1 MMVRPRVAWVVLS
14 VVVGFLVVTASCVG
28 LAQAT
33 TYGGVTFPLGNASFA
48 DRIVVYVQGSCVRC
62 AFSHSDGVLG
72 PPDCGGPGCWA
83 CGACDPCSLSLGYRL
98 SEIDNRAYVT
108 AEFVDNRL
116 IDGPGND
123 LFIYATNDKPARV
136 EISADGVNFI
146 RVGETTGY
154 PGALDIGPYVQ
165 PGQEFRFVRVSDVPN
180 DEDKS
185 SCPGPSIDA
194 IGAMGR
200 AILRQYALSVTIV
213 GSGSVT
219 KFPDQA
225 TYMQG
230 ATVSLQAM
238 PSAGWS
244 FVGWSG
250 AASGSVNPLLVVMD
264 ADKSITATFATVA
277 QTGTAQGIL
286 ELLPTGDLA
295 FLAGGQTATNLLIVL
310 DVSTSMGEAF
320 EGSTK
325 LAVAKRVLGEL
336 VDTIPAGTIVGLRT
350 FGGCDEVS
358 QLLVPVGPVNP
369 STMKA
374 KIQSIELA
382 GATAIQYAL
391 EQAKLDFANIS
402 GSRQILLL
410 SDGGED
416 CGGDPVGYVKKL
428 IASGYSLKINV
439 VGYGVIA
446 GDQATRLQLE
456 EIARTTGGSFVIAA
470 TSQDLRAAL
479 QLSAPVRYH
488 VFDSQGAEKHTGTL
502 GDTVPPLPVGTYRV
516 VIDTT
521 PPTEVNGVVVS
532 AGRTT
537 QITIKRSDGAYQAEV
552 SK

>member
-14 VVVGFLVVTASCVG
+14 VVVGSLVVITSCVG
-28 LAQAT
+28 LAEST

-48 DRIVVYVQGSCVRC
+48 DRVVAYVQGSCVRC
-62 AFSHSDGVLG
+62 AFSHPDGVLG

-108 AEFVDNRL
+108 VEFVDNRL

-123 LFIYATNDKPARV
+123 LFIFATNDKPARV
-136 EISADGVNFI
+136 EISADGVSFI

-165 PGQEFRFVRVSDVPN
+165 SGQEFRFVRVSDVPN

-194 IGAMGR
+194 VGAMGR
-200 AILRQYALSVTIV
+200 AILPQYTLSVTIV

-219 KFPDQA
+219 KAPDQA
-225 TYMQG
+225 TYAQG
-230 ATVSLQAM
+230 LTVSLQAA
-238 PSAGWS
+238 PAAGWS

-250 AASGSVNPLLVVMD
+250 DASGSANPLLVVMN
-264 ADKSITATFATVA
+264 ANKSITATFAQIA
-277 QTGTAQGIL
+277 QTGTAEGTL
-286 ELLPTGDLA
+286 ELLPAGDLA
-295 FLAGGQTATNLLIVL
+295 LLAGPTSTNLLIVL

-325 LAVAKRVLGEL
+325 LAVAKRVLTDL
-336 VDTIPAGTIVGLRT
+336 VDTIPAGINVGLRT
-350 FGGCDEVS
+350 FGGCDQAS
-358 QLLVPVGPVNP
+358 QLLVPIGPVNP

-374 KIQSIELA
+374 QIQSIDLA

-391 EQAKLDFANIS
+391 EQAKLDFAKIS

-428 IASGYSLKINV
+428 VAGGYSLKINV

-446 GDQATRLQLE
+446 GDQATRAQLE
-456 EIARTTGGSFVIAA
+456 EIARTTGGTFVIAA

-479 QLSAPVRYH
+479 QLSGPIAYH
-488 VFDSQGAEKHTGTL
+488 VFDSQGVERHAGIL
-502 GDTVPPLPVGTYRV
+502 GDTVPPLPAGTYQV
-516 VIDTT
+516 VIDTA
-521 PPTEVNGVVVS
+521 PPTVASGVVVA

-537 QITIKRSDGAYQAEV
+537 VVTIKRTDGTYQAEV
-552 SK
+552 SR